1 MDAKDNRWKMVH
13 SIKKHMMIIQNVINF
28 RFMNYSP
35 FVFCGFLF
43 DQVVFRCGNNENL
56 LQFIEIYSRCNIS
69 GPGQVIRIHFHFTDV
84 SDKKSLKEP
93 VTDMRCNNLFS
104 DFNLIII
111 IGKFFKTDPA
121 VFPSVSS
128 LL

>member
-1 MDAKDNRWKMVH
+1 MQKTIGGRWCIPLKKAYDDNTKCNQLSFH
-13 SIKKHMMIIQNVINF
+13 ELLSLCI
-28 RFMNYSP
+28 
-35 FVFCGFLF
+35 CGFLF

-84 SDKKSLKEP
+84 SNKKSLKEP

-111 IGKFFKTDPA
+111 IGKFFKTDP
-121 VFPSVSS
+121 
-128 LL
+128 